1 MIKVLFFLVP
11 LLGQVLA
18 GQGQGQAPV
27 SEENV
32 PLNTTKGAKM
42 LLAPNTASWS
52 YFLTMIHLPTQKT
65 QTWCSIASSV
75 TVLNAL
81 ASDRAPIDP
90 MYDPNPY
97 WTQENFFTNCTD
109 AIKDKVKVTKM
120 GASLEELDEM
130 LHCHDI
136 NTKIVYGSDV
146 SLDDFHSILRE
157 RLSTPDGTYVLV
169 NYHRTEVHQEGG
181 GHFSPVVALN
191 PAQDMVLIA
200 DVSRYKYA
208 PTWVKISDLFNAVNT
223 QDNVSGKSRGLML
236 MS

>member
-1 MIKVLFFLVP
+1 MTVVLFFLIP

-18 GQGQGQAPV
+18 GQGDAPV
-27 SEENV
+27 AEENI
-32 PLNTTKGAKM
+32 PLNTTEGAKM
-42 LLAPNTASWS
+42 LLAPDTVSWS

-97 WTQENFFTNCTD
+97 WTQENFFTNCTG
-109 AIKDKVKVTKM
+109 AVKDIASVSLK

-130 LHCHDI
+130 LQCHAI
-136 NTKIVYGSDV
+136 NTKIVYGSDIN
-146 SLDDFHSILRE
+146 LDEFRLLLME
-157 RLSTPDGTYVLV
+157 RLSTPDGTYVLA

-181 GHFSPVVALN
+181 GHFSPVVALE
-191 PAQDMVLIA
+191 PVLDMVLIA

-223 QDNVSGKSRGLML
+223 QDSTSGKSRGLML